1 MYKILAK
8 RSYKIYCLYNKEG
21 SLFFNLTI
29 KKIIMRDTRLHYITN
44 LIRMGNRSSE
54 FLKFLRNINKVN
66 KYSQFKVRYSI
77 LLFYL
82 GFQI

>member
-1 MYKILAK
+1 
-8 RSYKIYCLYNKEG
+8 
-21 SLFFNLTI
+21 
-29 KKIIMRDTRLHYITN
+29 MRDTRLHYITN

-66 KYSQFKVRYSI
+66 KSQFKVRYST